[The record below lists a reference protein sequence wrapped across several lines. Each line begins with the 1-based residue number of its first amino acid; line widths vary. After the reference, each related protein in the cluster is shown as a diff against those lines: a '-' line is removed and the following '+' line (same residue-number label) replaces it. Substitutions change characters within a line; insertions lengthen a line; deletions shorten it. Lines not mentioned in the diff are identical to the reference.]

1 MFTKRLL
8 KLLKENRIRNS
19 ELANYLKVS
28 KSAVSKWLNGQ
39 AVPRADTLRQ
49 MAKLFKVSVGY
60 LINNEE
66 FKPIGKDNN
75 EIRNNIFPS
84 IVYTEEEPNKIDG
97 FVWLPLY
104 ETKISATP
112 GIQDIIREDI
122 IGWHSAPESLAGSIN
137 DPLLR
142 PFSMKVT
149 GNSMYPL
156 IRPGDYLTIKPSPF
170 ILPEENQIYAVKIND
185 DLSNTYGI
193 VVKRVQLETKRKVY
207 LLRSDNPEFPVF
219 IADEN
224 NATIVGRVISLWRPL

>member
-28 KSAVSKWLNGQ
+28 KSAVSKWLSGQ
-39 AVPRADTLRQ
+39 AVPRPDTLRQ

-66 FKPIGKDNN
+66 FKLKEKDND
-75 EIRNNIFPS
+75 EIKSNVFPS
-84 IVYTEEEPNKIDG
+84 IVYTEEEPEKING
-97 FVWLPLY
+97 LVWLPLY

-122 IGWHSAPESLAGSIN
+122 IGWHSAPESLVGSID

-149 GNSMYPL
+149 GNSMYPV
-156 IRPGDYLTIKPSPF
+156 IRSGDYLTIKPSPF

-193 VVKRVQLETKRKVY
+193 IVKRIQIDTKRKVY